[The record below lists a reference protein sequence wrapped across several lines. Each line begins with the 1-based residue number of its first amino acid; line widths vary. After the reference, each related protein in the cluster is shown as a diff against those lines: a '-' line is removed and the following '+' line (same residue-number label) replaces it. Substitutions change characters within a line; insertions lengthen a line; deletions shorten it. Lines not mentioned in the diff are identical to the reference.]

1 MKIFIKNI
9 KALVGV
15 HDLDIRVLKGS
26 DMQSLPNLEN
36 AWLALEDGQIADFGL
51 MSEWPGITDWRD
63 LEVID
68 ATGKYVLP
76 SWIDSHTHIVYAGS
90 REGEFADRIAG
101 LTYEEIAA
109 RGGGILN
116 SVARLRSTSEEEL
129 FESAMLRLD
138 DMMMMGTG
146 AVEIKSGYGLNLE
159 GELKM
164 LRVIRR
170 LKEEHPLLIKATF
183 LGAHAYP
190 AEFKENKEAYLDLLM
205 NEMIP
210 EVANQKLADYIDV
223 FCELNYFST
232 VDTSRI
238 LECGARHG
246 LIPKVH
252 VNQFNSIGGIET
264 CVKHNARSVDHLE
277 VLTDADIEALQKSD
291 TIPVAL
297 PGCSLFIKIPY
308 TPARKIIDAGL
319 PLALATDYNPGSAPS
334 GNMNLVNSLACINMN
349 MTVEET
355 INAST
360 INAAYAMDIAEH
372 FGSIARGK
380 IANLFITREIP
391 SLASLPYSFGLP
403 LIDQII
409 IGGVIRK

>member
-1 MKIFIKNI
+1 LTSHSDMKIFIKNI
-9 KALVGV
+9 KGLVGV
-15 HDLDIRVLKGS
+15 HDLNIRVVKGAE
-26 DMQSLPNLEN
+26 MQSLPILEN

-51 MSEWPGITDWRD
+51 MSDWPGITDWRE

-68 ATGKYVLP
+68 AAGKYVLP
-76 SWIDSHTHIVYAGS
+76 SWVDSHTHIVYAGS

-116 SVARLRSTSEEEL
+116 SVAKLRTTSEEEL
-129 FESAMLRLD
+129 FQNALQRLD
-138 DMMMMGTG
+138 DMMLMGTG

-159 GELKM
+159 SELKM
-164 LRVIRR
+164 LRVIRK
-170 LKEEHPLLIKATF
+170 LKDKHPLLIKATF

-190 AEFKENKEAYLDLLM
+190 AEFKENKPAYLDLLL

-223 FCELNYFST
+223 FCELNYFSSD
-232 VDTSRI
+232 DTSRI
-238 LECGARHG
+238 LECGAKHG

-252 VNQFNSIGGIET
+252 VNQFTSFGGIEM

-277 VLTDADIEALQKSD
+277 VLTDADIAALQNSD

-308 TPARKIIDAGL
+308 TPCPK
-319 PLALATDYNPGSAPS
+319 DY
-334 GNMNLVNSLACINMN
+334 
-349 MTVEET
+349 
-355 INAST
+355 
-360 INAAYAMDIAEH
+360 
-372 FGSIARGK
+372 
-380 IANLFITREIP
+380 
-391 SLASLPYSFGLP
+391 
-403 LIDQII
+403 
-409 IGGVIRK
+409 